1 MSYNDLNYPARSAVG
16 SPIESPLI
24 QNREIIPNLRAQRQ
38 ELVARIQKIDSLL
51 QILEKNPDFIKML
64 DLTRELI

>member
-1 MSYNDLNYPARSAVG
+1 MPSYDEVGYAVENAKT
-16 SPIESPLI
+16 SPSLSVR
-24 QNREIIPNLRAQRQ
+24 NREIIPNLKAQRS
-38 ELVARIQKIDSLL
+38 ELLNRITKIDQLL